1 LAYEDGGTVLMA
13 AGDLITADG
22 QIEMRGLLIGSG
34 TDFLISD
41 DGIDGFGTTD
51 LRTSDVARPQAHGL
65 FQQRTWLGQRD
76 IDFEILVV
84 GDTQAE
90 VLTNLQTLGE
100 AFAPASSTEAE
111 ALALRV
117 GGSVF
122 LAYGR
127 PDKTAADVSLIQ
139 SGLAK
144 VKTRFVATDPLLY
157 DATENADSSGGASV
171 TGGHGYPHAY
181 PHGYGTVVSGSIA
194 ATNAGNF
201 ETYGTATITGPCTN
215 PTVTLIETGETLSC
229 TITVEATDSLVIDFK
244 ERTVTLNGTAS
255 RSNTVDRPGSTWF
268 ALAPGVNTVQFS
280 QDSGSGSMSWAWRD
294 AWLF

>member
-1 LAYEDGGTVLMA
+1 MA

-22 QIEMRGLLIGSG
+22 QIEMRGLLMGAG
-34 TDFLISD
+34 TDFLIGD

-51 LRTSDVARPQAHGL
+51 LRVSDIARPQAHGL

-76 IDFEILVV
+76 IDFEVLVV
-84 GDTQAE
+84 GDSQAD

-117 GGSVF
+117 GGQTF
-122 LAYGR
+122 LAFGR
-127 PDKTAADVSLIQ
+127 PDKTAADVSLIH

-157 DATENADSSGGASV
+157 DATESSDTSGGAS
-171 TGGHGYPHAY
+171 TSGGHGYPHAY
-181 PHGYGTVVSGSIA
+181 PHGYGSVVSGDITA
-194 ATNAGNF
+194 ANGGNF
-201 ETYGTATITGPCTN
+201 ETYGTATISGPCTN
-215 PTVTLIETGETLSC
+215 PTITLAETGESLSC
-229 TITVEATDSLVIDFK
+229 TIAIDVGDSLVIDFK

-255 RSNTVDRPGSTWF
+255 RSTAVDRPGSSWF
-268 ALAPGVNTVQFS
+268 AMAPGDNTIGFS
-280 QDSGSGSMSWAWRD
+280 QSSGSGSMSWAWRD